1 MKASIRLK
9 ELTLQNILIII
20 TYIALLILGIINFK
34 HIVNFLS
41 SVIDILMPFII
52 GFILAFVLN
61 IPMKYYY
68 KKSNIKNEKKKK
80 TIAAILAFLTFLA
93 VIILLIIVIIPQ
105 VVENIKQLVTN
116 MPDVIK
122 QAKTWLDFIL
132 NEFNIS
138 SDVIKQ
144 AENMQNDVG
153 KILFGYISS
162 WAPNIASGVTSI
174 TTSIAHLFM
183 GVIIAVYMLFSKEK
197 LLSQINKVGQA
208 YLDDKKYL
216 QVKEICHLIAET
228 FENFFTG
235 QVTESFIIG
244 ILCYIGCKILN
255 IPYASIAALIIGL
268 TNIIPYFGPIIGAV
282 ISCVLILFVSPMK
295 AIIFLIFS
303 TCLQQFESNLIYPH
317 VVGSSVGLSALW
329 VLFAVTAG
337 GGLFGITGMIFGL
350 PVFSVIYELFRR
362 STNHR
367 LKEKEM
373 VKTISQSD

>member
-1 MKASIRLK
+1 
-9 ELTLQNILIII
+9 
-20 TYIALLILGIINFK
+20 
-34 HIVNFLS
+34 
-41 SVIDILMPFII
+41 
-52 GFILAFVLN
+52 
-61 IPMKYYY
+61 MKYYY

-295 AIIFLIFS
+295 AIIFLVFS

>member
-282 ISCVLILFVSPMK
+282 VSCVLILFVSPMK
-295 AIIFLIFS
+295 AIIFLVFS

>member
-162 WAPNIASGVTSI
+162 WVPNIASGVTSI

-329 VLFAVTAG
+329 VLFAVTVG

>member
-295 AIIFLIFS
+295 AIIFLVFS

-367 LKEKEM
+367 LKEKER

>member
-295 AIIFLIFS
+295 AIIFLVFS

>member
-68 KKSNIKNEKKKK
+68 KKLNIKNEKKKK

-208 YLDDKKYL
+208 YLDEKKYL
-216 QVKEICHLIAET
+216 QVKEICYLIAET

-295 AIIFLIFS
+295 AIIFLVFS

>member
-41 SVIDILMPFII
+41 SMIDILMPFII

-295 AIIFLIFS
+295 AIIFLVFS

>member
-208 YLDDKKYL
+208 YLDEKKYL

-295 AIIFLIFS
+295 AIIFLVFS

>member
-295 AIIFLIFS
+295 AIIFLVFS

-367 LKEKEM
+367 LKKKEM

>member
-68 KKSNIKNEKKKK
+68 KKSNIKNEKNKK

-295 AIIFLIFS
+295 AIIFLVFS

>member
-41 SVIDILMPFII
+41 SMIDILMPFII

-350 PVFSVIYELFRR
+350 PVFSVIYELFRC

>member
-41 SVIDILMPFII
+41 SMIDILMPFII

-197 LLSQINKVGQA
+197 LLSQIDKVGQA

-295 AIIFLIFS
+295 AIIFLVFS